1 MVYIFWGSYRKKM
14 HFRSKN
20 KVNCKKEHAKKLVSL
35 LKKHL
40 QEFQTQIELTVK
52 KLKLQKSLQEPK
64 NQITCL

>member
-20 KVNCKKEHAKKLVSL
+20 KVNCKKEHAEKLVSL

-40 QEFQTQIELTVK
+40 QEFQT
-52 KLKLQKSLQEPK
+52 
-64 NQITCL
+64 